1 MFKVNEAGFVKR
13 KEMDVHRLVPIFGL
27 TLPKNS
33 DNDAFNVLYGENLV
47 RHLERNVNCEHNLKN
62 DYLTKIMSKNG
73 KAFYRYFQNMLGQV
87 VLTNFRLIFTP
98 ILDL

>member
-1 MFKVNEAGFVKR
+1 MKEIQEDQRRLTSLEGDALIEMFKVNEAGFVKR

-73 KAFYRYFQNMLGQV
+73 KAFYRYF
-87 VLTNFRLIFTP
+87 
-98 ILDL
+98 

>member
-1 MFKVNEAGFVKR
+1 LKEIQEDQRRLTSLEGDALIEMFKVNEAGFVKR

-73 KAFYRYFQNMLGQV
+73 KAFYRYF
-87 VLTNFRLIFTP
+87 
-98 ILDL
+98 